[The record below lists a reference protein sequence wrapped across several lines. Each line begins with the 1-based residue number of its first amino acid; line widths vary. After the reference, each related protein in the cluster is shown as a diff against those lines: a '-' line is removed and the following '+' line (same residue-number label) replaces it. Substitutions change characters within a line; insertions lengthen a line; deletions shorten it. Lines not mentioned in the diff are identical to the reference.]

1 MKKFFK
7 ITFMGT
13 ALGLVGLSSFP
24 SIGQEKPALVNRCSS
39 KGSGRSANG

>member
-7 ITFMGT
+7 ITFLMGT

-24 SIGQEKPALVNRCSS
+24 SIGQEKPALVTVQQ
-39 KGSGRSANG
+39 